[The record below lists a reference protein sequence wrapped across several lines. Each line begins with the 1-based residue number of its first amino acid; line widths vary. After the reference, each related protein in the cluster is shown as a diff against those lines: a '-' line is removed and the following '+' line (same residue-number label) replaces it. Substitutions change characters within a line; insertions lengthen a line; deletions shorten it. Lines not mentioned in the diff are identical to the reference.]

1 MLAST
6 ISPPP
11 AVGVRIEEA
20 RSGDHV
26 QLGVPLQALEQ
37 LAYVAG
43 IVLSIAIYLHRDIVA
58 MLLGVDVAALH
69 GDPDAEI
76 EGQAQDRGARR
87 PGPFGGAVG
96 RAVID
101 HDDVEFGAQR
111 RVAAIVEPIASAS
124 LWAGTMARLRVMDAQ
139 ACEFARLSP
148 HGCLRSQDA
157 TRGKAM
163 LRSPPRRCHRVGP
176 AVVADLPPSSPPRGP
191 WDDC

>member
-139 ACEFARLSP
+139 ACEFARLPPQSRRYPREGDVTQSP
-148 HGCLRSQDA
+148 PALPPRRSC
-157 TRGKAM
+157 GSG
-163 LRSPPRRCHRVGP
+163 RSPPVVTPKRPLGRLLGSRR
-176 AVVADLPPSSPPRGP
+176 
-191 WDDC
+191 